1 MAEIATGVS
10 QEVWFAL
17 KDLEDA
23 FEVLSHAAPSTPKQR
38 ARAELWSDYAARRG
52 ELEKPI
58 RALESCLLQAFGSEA
73 GYAERALCALLI
85 HYDER
90 ELSWVDRDNT
100 GLPMPLFQSH
110 YCNVYDG
117 GERFYVYLE
126 DALRASRTPPLLLQ
140 LFLFC
145 LLGGFC
151 GRYISVDDAERRE
164 KVRELRK
171 RVGVLVNS
179 PGNVQVISPPVLPSI
194 PTVPF
199 PMRYYLAAVLA
210 VLGLWFGFRWV
221 ASYQQN
227 HESSISAHGM

>member
-1 MAEIATGVS
+1 MAETITGDS
-10 QEVWFAL
+10 LEVWFAL

-23 FEVLSHAAPSTPKQR
+23 FNVLSQTAPSTPKQR

-52 ELEKPI
+52 ELDQPI
-58 RALESCLLQAFGSEA
+58 RELESCLRRAFGSEA

-90 ELSWVDRDNT
+90 ELVWVERDNT
-100 GLPMPLFQSH
+100 ALPMPLFQSQ
-110 YCNVYDG
+110 YCNVFDG

-145 LLGGFC
+145 LLSGFC
-151 GRYISVDDAERRE
+151 GRYLTQEDAERRE

-171 RVGVLVNS
+171 RVGALVNS
-179 PGNVQVISPPVLPSI
+179 GGNVRLGPAPVPPPI
-194 PTVPF
+194 ATVPF
-199 PMRYYLAAVLA
+199 PFRYYLAAVLA
-210 VLGLWFGFRWV
+210 VVGLWIGFRLV
-221 ASYQQN
+221 ASYQEN
-227 HESSISAHGM
+227 HERSISAYAN